1 MILIV
6 CPQMAIFGRAN
17 GLMTVLRH
25 GNFYQLI
32 KLSLWAVLAVA
43 GWIVWEQLVWAMPM
57 LPNKAPDHGFYAFAR
72 SALMAVIGLA
82 FVIGVAAR
90 AESPK
95 AGNALSARQW
105 CAVLIS
111 FLMLAIFVAIFLQS
125 PSAFNA
131 LSLED
136 GSVEWASALL
146 PIAASLLLAWRGAA
160 LFMERHGE
168 GKGVPIVVFLLL
180 SAAVL
185 FVLGMEEISW
195 MQRVFRIATPEALKS
210 NIQGEINFHNFA
222 TNQIGAAH
230 KIIGFVV
237 LILLPFLYIVLPE
250 RLSLAG
256 LANLMPSRAVAL
268 VSAPLAAFNYNGWD
282 SLLFQATT
290 YLTLG
295 IVICLAYLAWRA
307 RRRAEAMFC
316 ILLAVTIAG
325 AQGLFLALGNRFVRI
340 WDVTE
345 YKELFIALGLFV
357 WAVET
362 FKRLGDAVPRS
373 AAALSRSV
381 EA

>member
-82 FVIGVAAR
+82 FVIGIAAR

-111 FLMLAIFVAIFLQS
+111 FLTLAIFVAIFLQS

>member
-1 MILIV
+1 
-6 CPQMAIFGRAN
+6 
-17 GLMTVLRH
+17 
-25 GNFYQLI
+25 LI

-82 FVIGVAAR
+82 FVIGIAAR

-111 FLMLAIFVAIFLQS
+111 FLTLAIFVAIFLQS

>member
-6 CPQMAIFGRAN
+6 RPQMAVFDRAN
-17 GLMTVLRH
+17 GRMTILRL

-32 KLSLWAVLAVA
+32 KLPLWAVLAVA
-43 GWIVWEQLVWAMPM
+43 VWIIGERFAWAVPV
-57 LPNKAPDHGFYAFAR
+57 LPNKAPDHGLYALAR
-72 SALMAVIGLA
+72 SALMALIGFA
-82 FVIGVAAR
+82 FVIGVAAHG
-90 AESPK
+90 ASPK
-95 AGNALSARQW
+95 PGNTLSTRQW

-111 FLMLAIFVAIFLQS
+111 FLMLTFFVTIFLQS
-125 PSAFNA
+125 PSAFNI

-146 PIAASLLLAWRGAA
+146 PIAASLLLFWRGTA
-160 LFMERHGE
+160 LFMERQGE
-168 GKGVPIVVFLLL
+168 GKGVSIGVVLLL

-195 MQRVFRIATPEALKS
+195 MQRVFGIASPEALKS

-250 RLSLAG
+250 RLAPAG
-256 LANLMPSRAVAL
+256 FADLMPSRVVAL
-268 VSAPLAAFNYNGWD
+268 ASAPLAAFNYNGWD

-295 IVICLAYLAWRA
+295 IVIYLAQLAWRE

-316 ILLAVTIAG
+316 VVLAASIAG
-325 AQGLFLALGNRFVRI
+325 AQGLFLALGDRFVRI

-345 YKELFIALGLFV
+345 YKELFIALGLLV

-362 FKRLGDAVPRS
+362 FRRLKDAVPDS
-373 AAALSRSV
+373 ATAPRRSV
-381 EA
+381 QA

>member
-6 CPQMAIFGRAN
+6 RPQMAVFGRVN
-17 GLMTVLRH
+17 GLMTILRQ
-25 GNFYQLI
+25 GDIDQLI

-43 GWIVWEQLVWAMPM
+43 VWIMCEYLVWAMPV
-57 LPNKAPDHGFYAFAR
+57 LPNKVPDHGPYAFAR
-72 SALMAVIGLA
+72 SALMALIGFA
-82 FVIGVAAR
+82 FVIGVTAR
-90 AESPK
+90 TESPK
-95 AGNALSARQW
+95 AGNTLSARQW

-146 PIAASLLLAWRGAA
+146 PIAASLLLAWRGAT

-168 GKGVPIVVFLLL
+168 GKGVSIGVVLLL

-185 FVLGMEEISW
+185 LVLGMEEISW
-195 MQRVFRIATPEALKS
+195 LQRVLGIATPEALKS
-210 NIQGEINFHNFA
+210 NVQGEINFHNFA

-250 RLSLAG
+250 RGALAG
-256 LANLMPSRAVAL
+256 FADLMPSRAVAL

-295 IVICLAYLAWRA
+295 IVIYLSLLAR
-307 RRRAEAMFC
+307 REGRRAEAIFGL
-316 ILLAVTIAG
+316 LLAAAIAG
-325 AQGLFLALGNRFVRI
+325 AQGLFLALGERFVRI

>member
-6 CPQMAIFGRAN
+6 RPQMAIFGRAN

-32 KLSLWAVLAVA
+32 KLSPWAALAVVA
-43 GWIVWEQLVWAMPM
+43 WIIGENLIWAMPV
-57 LPNKAPDHGFYAFAR
+57 LPNKAPDHGLYAFVR
-72 SALMAVIGLA
+72 SALIALIG
-82 FVIGVAAR
+82 FVFVFEAAAGANVA
-90 AESPK
+90 K
-95 AGNALSARQW
+95 AGTPFSVGQW
-105 CAVLIS
+105 CAVLAS
-111 FLMLAIFVAIFLQS
+111 FLMLALFVAIFLAS
-125 PSAFNA
+125 PGAFNIF
-131 LSLED
+131 SLED
-136 GSVEWASALL
+136 GLVEWASALL

-160 LFMERHGE
+160 LVMKRRGE
-168 GKGVPIVVFLLL
+168 GKGGWIGVVLLL

-195 MQRVFRIATPEALKS
+195 MQRVLGIATPDALRS

-222 TNQIGAAH
+222 TNQIGAVH

-237 LILLPFLYIVLPE
+237 LILLPFLYVVLPK
-250 RLSLAG
+250 RLSRAG
-256 LANLMPSRAVAL
+256 FADLMPSRAVTL

-295 IVICLAYLAWRA
+295 IVIYLALSA
-307 RRRAEAMFC
+307 RREGRRAEAMLC
-316 ILLAVTIAG
+316 VLLAAAIAG
-325 AQGLFLALGNRFVRI
+325 AQGLFLALGDRFVRI

-362 FKRLGDAVPRS
+362 FRRLGDVVPEH
-373 AAALSRSV
+373 AAALRRSV
-381 EA
+381 QA

>member
-6 CPQMAIFGRAN
+6 RPQMAVFDRVN
-17 GLMTVLRH
+17 GLMTILRQ
-25 GNFYQLI
+25 GDIDQLI

-43 GWIVWEQLVWAMPM
+43 VWIMCECLVWAMPV
-57 LPNKAPDHGFYAFAR
+57 LPNKVPDHGPYAFAR
-72 SALMAVIGLA
+72 SALMALIGFA
-82 FVIGVAAR
+82 FVIGVTAR
-90 AESPK
+90 TESPK
-95 AGNALSARQW
+95 AGNTLSARQW

-168 GKGVPIVVFLLL
+168 GKGVPIGVVLLL

-195 MQRVFRIATPEALKS
+195 LQRVLGIATPEALKS
-210 NIQGEINFHNFA
+210 NVQGEINFHNFA

-237 LILLPFLYIVLPE
+237 LILLPFLYIVLQE
-250 RLSLAG
+250 RGALAG
-256 LANLMPSRAVAL
+256 FADLMPSRAVAL

-295 IVICLAYLAWRA
+295 IVIYLSLLAR
-307 RRRAEAMFC
+307 REGRRAEAIFGL
-316 ILLAVTIAG
+316 LLAAAIAG
-325 AQGLFLALGNRFVRI
+325 AQGLFLALGERFVRI